1 MKENH
6 RKRIAV
12 SWLLAIMMLT
22 TCIPAT
28 AFADS
33 TSGWNGEPA
42 AEAPA
47 VSESGGIS
55 WYQIEDA
62 ADLAWFAK
70 EINDGTTGAAGSDAN
85 AQLTSDIDLNGQN
98 WTAIGTDVNPFKGKF
113 DGKGH
118 SISNLSI
125 DASSGYQGLFGDSY
139 GTVSNVDIKSGK
151 VTNTASNTGSLM
163 GRNNA
168 GGVIENCSSTA
179 VVTDNST
186 SRSSYFG
193 GIVGNNSG
201 TITKSSF
208 TGTVQ
213 TGNETVK
220 QKNFGG
226 IAGYMSDTDAV
237 IKGCVNTGSIKAYE
251 SVETG
256 NTTVRTAGIVG
267 NADKGSVYHCYNK
280 GSISISSGIKNA
292 RTAGITARIGNGGK
306 VFNCLNTGKTTTTY
320 DYSGTTAINGQIYA
334 KNGSH
339 ASAVSSNN
347 YYLES
352 DLTKGDEDGVT
363 AVAAADINSDET
375 IANLN
380 KANSYDIT
388 VESDILFKKG
398 SDSPALQWEASSEP
412 EPVAV
417 TAVTVSGGAVTGDKL
432 QAKATG
438 ADGADAT
445 SVTYQWQVSSDKDQ
459 YTDIIDATD
468 ASFTIPDTT
477 EYVGKTIRVKASG
490 EADSYAV
497 SDATAAI
504 VKSDALKVAEAKEA
518 LKLTQYEKIT
528 EALKIDLPAK
538 GSNDTDITW
547 SSSNASVISAD
558 GQVTLPAKGIAAV
571 TLTATVKS
579 GEKSDTKE
587 FTFNVWSAA
596 ALSDLGTLDELA
608 KKYEYGATSPKSPAD
623 TNLIT
628 YMQNDFAKK
637 GFEGVTATID
647 NVTADREDYSAYAG
661 IAKDGTI
668 THLYYDL
675 NKLSDMSYTRTTSY
689 TVNFTLKKGDAEKK
703 LSRRVVLTWDT
714 VKVNKQMKDEVIDL
728 TTEDLIKGDNTSLGE
743 VTSTMELPSKI
754 NGKTWCEVVWT
765 SSDSDVLKVTSPS
778 VTDGSS
784 PYTAE
789 PLRGIEDQKVTLTA
803 TYKFRQSGGDET
815 VEKETQQT
823 KTFEVTVKS
832 IGDEIHSKMQKDLD
846 DNYTIDKLTY
856 FGTDNAIDPENITD
870 DIQFLRPAKTGI
882 EDYDNYKFTVTSKDG
897 DSLKVNAYKGNI
909 YRPLPGG
916 SAKEVTFTVT
926 MKHKNYDIA
935 VTKDFI
941 VKLAPL
947 VQSDIDKE
955 VSLMEAAKA
964 SYFDGIKGGNTDKDS
979 ITEDMHAFQEV
990 HFADDGKTLVWVHDN
1005 ADRTDHGIVP
1015 ADIDGYDPMGS
1026 ALWRTFRS
1034 SAPSVIAHENLLY
1047 HKPEYDTKVT
1057 VDSCLTS
1064 ETYAR
1069 YAEKYPDN
1077 ETFQKLYRKPVSV
1090 TVTVKGEKS
1099 GEEPAPEKFSVSFA
1113 MMGDTAHKEGEHKAY
1128 IQWIAAE
1135 TSTVEE
1141 GTSVMDLTKTVLD
1154 KNGYKYT
1161 GASNYIS
1168 SITSPDGTTL
1178 SGTGNGPNSGWMY
1191 RVNGKDGE
1199 VSADNYILKKGDTVL
1214 WYYTDDHEKEYVIG
1228 AESVSISETSA
1239 KLTCGRTLH
1248 LTAEV
1253 APAYA
1258 DDRTVTWTSSD
1269 DSIATVS
1276 KDGKVKA
1283 LKAGNVTITASA
1295 GDKSASC
1302 SIKIVPASP
1311 VKFKARSAGTTS
1323 VKLTWGKAAGADKY
1337 KVYRATSARGTYKLV
1352 KTTSSL
1358 STTDRKLTTGK
1369 NYYYKVR
1376 ALGGRNFYSSYT
1388 AVAKVKPVPAKV
1400 TLKAKAGK
1408 RSATLSWTKVS
1419 GASGYKVY
1427 RATEK
1432 NGSYKRIFTTTK
1444 TKVVNKSLKKGKTYY
1459 YKVRAYKTV
1468 KGKKIYGAYSAVK
1481 TVRAK

>member
-6 RKRIAV
+6 RKCIAV
-12 SWLLAIMMLT
+12 SWLLAIMMLI

-85 AQLTSDIDLNGQN
+85 AVLTSDIDLNGQN
-98 WTAIGTDVNPFKGKF
+98 WTAIGTTDNPFKGKF

-118 SISNLSI
+118 SISNLCI
-125 DASSGYQGLFGDSY
+125 DTSSQYQGLFGDSY

-151 VTNTASNTGSLM
+151 VTSTATNTGSLM
-163 GRNNA
+163 GMNNA
-168 GGVIENCSSTA
+168 GGIVENCSSAA
-179 VVTDNST
+179 VVTDNSAST
-186 SRSSYFG
+186 SYFG
-193 GIVGNNSG
+193 GLVGNNSG
-201 TITKSSF
+201 TVTKSSF

-226 IAGYMSDTDAV
+226 IAGYMSDADAT
-237 IKGCVNTGSIKAYE
+237 IKGCMNAGIIKAYE

-256 NTTVRTAGIVG
+256 NCVERIAGIVG

-280 GSISISSGIKNA
+280 GSISVNSGIKNA
-292 RTAGITARIGNGGK
+292 CTAGIAARIGNGGR
-306 VFNCLNTGKTTTTY
+306 VFNCLNTGKASTSYGY
-320 DYSGTTAINGQIYA
+320 DGTTARNGQIYS
-334 KNGSH
+334 KSGSH
-339 ASAVSSNN
+339 KSAVSSNN

-352 DLTKGDEDGVT
+352 DIVKGDEAGVT

-398 SDSPALQWEASSEP
+398 SGTPTLQWETSSEP

-417 TAVTVSGGAVTGDKL
+417 TAVTVSGDAITGSKL

-445 SVTYQWQVSSDKDQ
+445 NVTYQWQASTDKDS
-459 YTDIIDATD
+459 YTDIKDATD
-468 ASFTIPDTT
+468 PSFAIPDTT

-490 EADSYAV
+490 ESDSSAV
-497 SDATAAI
+497 SDATTAI

-518 LKLTQYEKIT
+518 LKLTQDEKIT

-538 GSNDTDITW
+538 GSNGTDITW
-547 SSSNASVISAD
+547 SSSNTSVISAD
-558 GQVTLPAKGIAAV
+558 GQVTLPDKGIAKV
-571 TLTATVKS
+571 TLTATVTS
-579 GEKSDTKE
+579 GEKTDTKE
-587 FTFNVWSAA
+587 FPFNVWSSDAS
-596 ALSDLGTLDELA
+596 SDLGTLDELA
-608 KKYEYGATSPKSPAD
+608 EKYEYGASSPKSPAD

-628 YMQNDFAKK
+628 YMESDFAKK
-637 GFEGVTATID
+637 GFEGVTAAID
-647 NVTADREDYSAYAG
+647 KVTADREDYNAYAG

-675 NKLSDMSYTRTTSY
+675 NKLSDMFYTRTTSY
-689 TVNFTLKKGDAEKK
+689 TVDFTLKKGDAEKK

-714 VKVNKQMKDEVIDL
+714 VKVSRQMKDEVIDL
-728 TTEDLIKGDNTSLGE
+728 TTEDLIKGDNTSLDD
-743 VTSTMELPSKI
+743 VTSKMELPSKI

-765 SSDSDVLKVTSPS
+765 SSDSDVLKVTAPA
-778 VTDGSS
+778 VTDGST

-803 TYKFRQSGGDET
+803 TYKFRQSGGDAT

-832 IGDEIHSKMQKDLD
+832 IGDELRSKMQKALD
-846 DNYTIDKLTY
+846 ENYTIDKLTY
-856 FGTDNAIDPENITD
+856 FGTDKAIDPENITD

-882 EDYDNYKFTVTSKDG
+882 EDYNNYKFTVTSKDK

-909 YRPLPGG
+909 YRPLPGE

-926 MKHKNYDIA
+926 MKHQNYDIA
-935 VTKDFI
+935 VTKDFT

-990 HFADDGKTLVWVHDN
+990 HFADDGKTLVWIHDS

-1034 SAPSVIAHENLLY
+1034 STPSVIAHENLLY

-1077 ETFQKLYRKPVSV
+1077 ETFQKLSRQPVSV

-1099 GEEPAPEKFSVSFA
+1099 GEKPAPEKFSVSFA

-1141 GTSVMDLTKTVLD
+1141 GTSVMELTKTVLD
-1154 KNGYKYT
+1154 KNGFKYT

-1168 SITSPDGTTL
+1168 SVTSPDGTTL

-1191 RVNGKDGE
+1191 RVNGKDAE

-1214 WYYTDDHEKEYVIG
+1214 WYYTDDYEKEYVIS
-1228 AESVSISETSA
+1228 AESVSISKTSA
-1239 KLTCGRTLH
+1239 KLTCGRILK

-1253 APAYA
+1253 SPAYA
-1258 DDRTVTWTSSD
+1258 DDSTVTWTSSD

-1283 LKAGNVTITASA
+1283 LKAGNVTITAST

-1302 SIKIVPASP
+1302 SIKVAPASP
-1311 VKFKARSAGTTS
+1311 AKFKAISAGTTS

-1337 KVYRATSARGTYKLV
+1337 KVYRATSAKGTYKLV
-1352 KTTSSL
+1352 KTTSAL
-1358 STTDRKLTTGK
+1358 YTTDKKLTTGK

-1376 ALGGRNFYSSYT
+1376 ALGGKNFYSSYS
-1388 AVAKVKPVPAKV
+1388 AVAKAKPVPAKV

-1427 RATEK
+1427 RATKK
-1432 NGSYKRIFTTTK
+1432 NGSYKRICTTTK
-1444 TKVVNKSLKKGKTYY
+1444 TKFVNKSLKKGKTYY

-1468 KGKKIYGAYSAVK
+1468 KGTKICGAYSAVK